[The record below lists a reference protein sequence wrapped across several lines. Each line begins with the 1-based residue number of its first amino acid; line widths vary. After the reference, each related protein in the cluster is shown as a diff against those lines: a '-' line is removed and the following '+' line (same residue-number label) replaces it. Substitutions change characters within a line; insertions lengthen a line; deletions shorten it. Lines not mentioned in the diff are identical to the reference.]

1 MLIRVLA
8 LTAATAAVGTQ
19 TFVFAGLLI
28 ELAAELGVTT
38 ATGGYLAT
46 VFALAYALTAPFV
59 ALRTGHLERRR
70 LLWLALLAV
79 ALINLAAAYAST
91 FTELLAL
98 RVLAGLAATLI
109 IPVVPSTV
117 ALLFPP
123 ERRAQVL
130 AMVMGGMVLAFLFG
144 MPLGSLVGNVFGWRS
159 TFLVATVLCAVAAIA
174 VRLALP
180 PVASPDS
187 TGWHLL
193 RLGWQP
199 QVRRLLI
206 MTLAGFSATFCVVPY
221 IAPVVERVIGDTHN
235 VALAQMLVGVGALC
249 GVIIASRLGQLSNPG
264 RVLMRI
270 FLAIG
275 ATQLLY
281 STSMIWLPGQGLV
294 SWLGLGVAICLGATA
309 LFTLSPLIQAQLVEV
324 APQGRQVVMALN
336 GSMMFLGQGAGAAI
350 GAQVTHSLSLQ
361 MLGVAGACIAAI
373 GWICARHLH
382 SATSAV
388 AHNEVHQ

>member
-1 MLIRVLA
+1 MLIRILA

-28 ELAAELGVTT
+28 ELAAELGVST

-46 VFALAYALTAPFV
+46 AFALAYAITAPFI
-59 ALRTGHLERRR
+59 ALRTGHIERRR
-70 LLWLALLAV
+70 LLWMALLSL
-79 ALINLAAAYAST
+79 ALINLAAAWASS

-98 RVLAGLAATLI
+98 RMVAGLAATLV

-130 AMVMGGMVLAFLFG
+130 ALVMGGMVLAFLFG
-144 MPLGSLVGNVFGWRS
+144 MPLGSLVGSVFGWRS
-159 TFLVATVLCAVAAIA
+159 TFLVATALCLIAAIS

-180 PVASPDS
+180 AVASPDS
-187 TGWHLL
+187 TEWHLL

-199 QVRRLLI
+199 QVRRLLL
-206 MTLAGFSATFCVVPY
+206 MTLTAFGATFCVVPY
-221 IAPVVERVIGDTHN
+221 IARVVERVIGDTHK

-249 GVIIASRLGQLSNPG
+249 GVIIASRLGQLPNPG
-264 RVLMRI
+264 RILMRI
-270 FLAIG
+270 FIAIG

-281 STSMIWLPGQGLV
+281 SASMIWLPGQGLL
-294 SWLGLGVAICLGATA
+294 SWIGLGVAVTLGAAA
-309 LFTLSPLIQAQLVEV
+309 LFTLSPLIQAQLVEA
-324 APQGRQVVMALN
+324 APNGRQVVMALN

-350 GAQVTHSLSLQ
+350 GAQVTHLASLQ
-361 MLGVAGACIAAI
+361 MLGIAGASVAAV
-373 GWICARHLH
+373 GWICARRLQ
-382 SATSAV
+382 SAGIPTMVEATD
-388 AHNEVHQ
+388 

>member
-1 MLIRVLA
+1 MLIRIAA

-28 ELAAELGVTT
+28 ELAAELNVST

-46 VFALAYALTAPFV
+46 AFALTYALTAPFI
-59 ALRTGHLERRR
+59 ALRTGQVERRQ

-79 ALINLAAAYAST
+79 ALINLVAAWASS
-91 FTELLAL
+91 FSELLAL
-98 RVLAGLAATLI
+98 RILAGLAATLV

-144 MPLGSLVGNVFGWRS
+144 MPLGSLVGGLFGWRS
-159 TFLVATVLCAVAAIA
+159 TFLVATLLCLVAAA
-174 VRLALP
+174 GVRLALP
-180 PVASPDS
+180 RVASPDS
-187 TGWHLL
+187 TGWSLL
-193 RLGWQP
+193 RLGWQAP
-199 QVRRLLI
+199 VRRLLI
-206 MTLAGFSATFCVVPY
+206 MTLTGFGATFCVVPY
-221 IAPVVERVIGDTHN
+221 IAPVVQRVIGHTET

-249 GVIIASRLGQLSNPG
+249 GVVIASRLGQLRNPG

-270 FLAIG
+270 FITIG

-281 STSMIWLPGQGLV
+281 SASMVWLPQQGLA
-294 SWLGLGVAICLGATA
+294 SWLGLGMAISLGAAA
-309 LFTLSPLIQAQLVEV
+309 LFTLSPLIQAQLVEA

-336 GSMMFLGQGAGAAI
+336 GSMMFLGQGIGAAI
-350 GAQVTHSLSLQ
+350 GAQITQVMSLQ
-361 MLGVAGACIAAI
+361 MLGVAGACVATL
-373 GWICARHLH
+373 GWFCARHLH
-382 SATSAV
+382 AATPVLAQP
-388 AHNEVHQ
+388 AA

>member
-1 MLIRVLA
+1 MLIRIAA

-28 ELAAELGVTT
+28 ELAAELGVPT

-46 VFALAYALTAPFV
+46 AFALAYAIAAPFI

-70 LLWLALLAV
+70 LLWLALLTV
-79 ALINLAAAYAST
+79 ALINLIAAWASS
-91 FTELLAL
+91 FAELLGL

-144 MPLGSLVGNVFGWRS
+144 MPLGSLVGGLFGWRS
-159 TFLVATVLCAVAAIA
+159 TFLLAAALCLVAAVG

-180 PVASPDS
+180 TVASPDA
-187 TGWHLL
+187 TGLHLL

-199 QVRRLLI
+199 PVRRLLL
-206 MTLAGFSATFCVVPY
+206 MTLAAFAATFCVVPY
-221 IAPVVERVIGDTHN
+221 IAPVVDRVIGDTQR

-249 GVIIASRLGQLSNPG
+249 GVMIASRLGQIANPG

-270 FLAIG
+270 FLCIG

-281 STSMIWLPGQGLV
+281 SASMIWLPAQGV
-294 SWLGLGVAICLGATA
+294 FSWLALGLAISLGATG
-309 LFTLSPLIQAQLVEV
+309 LFTLSPLIQAQLVEA

-350 GAQVTHSLSLQ
+350 GAQVTDALSLH
-361 MLGVAGACIAAI
+361 MLGVAGACVAAI
-373 GWICARHLH
+373 GWLCARHLH
-382 SATSAV
+382 GAGQPAAAETTG
-388 AHNEVHQ
+388 